1 MTTYLHEQD
10 GVTLAVEWHQDE
22 EGVINFGPI
31 HALDA
36 TYRPC
41 GPDLAPLL
49 HGVYVL
55 VSTDPPAVESYLST
69 LVTAIES
76 ERH

>member
-10 GVTLAVEWHQDE
+10 GVTLAVEWTRDE

-36 TYRPC
+36 AYRPC

-49 HGVYVL
+49 HNLYL
-55 VSTDPPAVESYLST
+55 LIQEHPPLMEPYLST
-69 LVTAIES
+69 IVTAIES